1 MALIDHF
8 RRRAIRDYTTAGAFI
23 DEQSLHLARSCVRD
37 YSRLRAGDGVE
48 ALFADAAFMQA
59 LNKACWEAYPRALIM
74 VGALAEALLR
84 PYAGRD
90 ARAVLFGLIGMM
102 LDHFDQRPVP
112 PAIGTVGWR
121 AARADAERS
130 LNELIYLSPKPIE
143 MLVRDHSSF
152 FLAIMPLHPNLA
164 GDDFGALRQQLK
176 LSLLHVQEALSQR
189 ANLLALAGEL
199 AGRMPKAA
207 PKAAETEVHSSP

>member
-8 RRRAIRDYTTAGAFI
+8 RRRAIRDYATAGAFI
-23 DEQSLHLARSCVRD
+23 DEQSFQLARSCVRD
-37 YSRLRAGDGVE
+37 YSLLRAGDDVE
-48 ALFADAAFMQA
+48 ALFADTAFMQA
-59 LNKACWEAYPRALIM
+59 LNKASWEAYPRALIM
-74 VGALAEALLR
+74 VGTLAEALLR

-90 ARAVLFGLIGMM
+90 ARAVLFGLVSMR

-130 LNELIYLSPKPIE
+130 LNELRYLSPKTVE

-152 FLAIMPLHPNLA
+152 FLAIMPLHPQLA
-164 GDDFGALRQQLK
+164 GDDFGALRQQLE
-176 LSLLHVQEALSQR
+176 LSLLHVQKALSQR

-199 AGRMPKAA
+199 AGRMPKV
-207 PKAAETEVHSSP
+207 PLKTAETEALSSS